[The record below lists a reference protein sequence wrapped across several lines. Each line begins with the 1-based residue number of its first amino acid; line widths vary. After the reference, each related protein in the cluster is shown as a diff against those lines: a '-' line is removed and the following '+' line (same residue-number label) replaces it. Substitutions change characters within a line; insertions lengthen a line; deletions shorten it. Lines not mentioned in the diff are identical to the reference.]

1 MEHFIKILGIL
12 AILGLVYIAMAIYR
26 RLVKDQSNSVWRRL
40 IPMWAVLIGM
50 GLGLIFFESV
60 PEVMPTT
67 NLLTSIILG
76 GITGWAAVGA
86 NQFARL
92 TFGEDGKRR
101 AFIKAEQVIIKEEK
115 PAEESKPAQQT
126 GEEVEE

>member
-12 AILGLVYIAMAIYR
+12 AILGLVYIVMAIYR
-26 RLVKDQSNSVWRRL
+26 RLVKDQSNGVWRRL
-40 IPMWAVLIGM
+40 IPLWSVLIGM

-92 TFGEDGKRR
+92 TFGEDSKRN
-101 AFIKAEQVIIKEEK
+101 AYIKAEQVVIKEDK
-115 PAEESKPAQQT
+115 PAEEGKPAAGAEDGQT
-126 GEEVEE
+126 N

>member
-12 AILGLVYIAMAIYR
+12 AILGLVYIVMAIYR
-26 RLVKDQSNSVWRRL
+26 RLVKDQSNGVWRRL
-40 IPMWAVLIGM
+40 IPLWSVLIGM

-76 GITGWAAVGA
+76 GITGWGAVGA

-92 TFGEDGKRR
+92 TFGEDGKRN
-101 AFIKAEQVIIKEEK
+101 AYIKAEQVVIKEDKPEEEGK
-115 PAEESKPAQQT
+115 PAAGAEDGQT
-126 GEEVEE
+126 N

>member
-1 MEHFIKILGIL
+1 MAHFIKILGIL

-26 RLVKDQSNSVWRRL
+26 RLVKDQSNGVWRRL

-115 PAEESKPAQQT
+115 PAEESKPAQQPDEEA
-126 GEEVEE
+126 GE

>member
-12 AILGLVYIAMAIYR
+12 AILGLVHIAMAIYR
-26 RLVKDQSNSVWRRL
+26 RLVKDQSNGVWRRL

-115 PAEESKPAQQT
+115 PAEESKPAQQPDEEA
-126 GEEVEE
+126 GE

>member
-1 MEHFIKILGIL
+1 MEDFIKILGVLAIL
-12 AILGLVYIAMAIYR
+12 AITYIAMAVYR
-26 RLVKDQSNSVWRRL
+26 RLIRNQENKVWRRL
-40 IPMWAVLIGM
+40 IPMWAMLIGV

-115 PAEESKPAQQT
+115 PAEESKPAQQPDEEA
-126 GEEVEE
+126 GE

>member
-1 MEHFIKILGIL
+1 MEHFIRILGIL
-12 AILGLVYIAMAIYR
+12 AILGLVYIVMAIYR
-26 RLVKDQSNSVWRRL
+26 RLVKDKSNGVWRRL

-86 NQFARL
+86 NQFASL
-92 TFGEDGKRR
+92 TFGEDSKRN
-101 AFIKAEQVIIKEEK
+101 AYIKAEQVVIKEDK
-115 PAEESKPAQQT
+115 PAEGDKPAAGAEDGQT
-126 GEEVEE
+126 N

>member
-12 AILGLVYIAMAIYR
+12 AILGLVYIVMAIYR
-26 RLVKDQSNSVWRRL
+26 RLVKDKSNGVWRRL

-50 GLGLIFFESV
+50 ALGLIFFESI

-92 TFGEDGKRR
+92 TFGEDSKRN
-101 AFIKAEQVIIKEEK
+101 AYIKAEQVVIKENK
-115 PAEESKPAQQT
+115 PAEGDKPAAGAEDGQT
-126 GEEVEE
+126 N

>member
-12 AILGLVYIAMAIYR
+12 AILGLVYIVMAIYR
-26 RLVKDQSNSVWRRL
+26 RLVKDKSNGVWRRL

-50 GLGLIFFESV
+50 ALGLIFFESV

-92 TFGEDGKRR
+92 TFGEDGKRN
-101 AFIKAEQVIIKEEK
+101 AYIKAEQVVIKEDK
-115 PAEESKPAQQT
+115 PAEGDKPAQQPDEEA
-126 GEEVEE
+126 GE

>member
-12 AILGLVYIAMAIYR
+12 AILGLVYIVMAIYR
-26 RLVKDQSNSVWRRL
+26 RLVKDQSNGVWRRL
-40 IPMWAVLIGM
+40 IPLWSVLIGM

-92 TFGEDGKRR
+92 TFGEDSKRN
-101 AFIKAEQVIIKEEK
+101 AYIKAEQVVIKEDK
-115 PAEESKPAQQT
+115 PAEEGKPAAGAEDVQT
-126 GEEVEE
+126 N

>member
-12 AILGLVYIAMAIYR
+12 AILGLVYVAMAIYR
-26 RLVKDQSNSVWRRL
+26 RLVKDQSNGVWRRL

-115 PAEESKPAQQT
+115 PAEESKPAQQPDEEA
-126 GEEVEE
+126 GE

>member
-26 RLVKDQSNSVWRRL
+26 RLVKDQSNGVWRRL

-86 NQFARL
+86 NQFVRL

-115 PAEESKPAQQT
+115 PAEESKPAQQPDEEA
-126 GEEVEE
+126 GE

>member
-26 RLVKDQSNSVWRRL
+26 RLVKDQSNGVWRRL

-115 PAEESKPAQQT
+115 PAEESKPAQQPDEEA
-126 GEEVEE
+126 GE